1 MITIEPQESLGG
13 LEFYVMF
20 SASYDG
26 MVDRYVMR
34 FWL

>member
-1 MITIEPQESLGG
+1 MVQPHEKRGG
-13 LEFYVMF
+13 LAFYVMF

-26 MVDRYVMR
+26 MVATYEYLIR